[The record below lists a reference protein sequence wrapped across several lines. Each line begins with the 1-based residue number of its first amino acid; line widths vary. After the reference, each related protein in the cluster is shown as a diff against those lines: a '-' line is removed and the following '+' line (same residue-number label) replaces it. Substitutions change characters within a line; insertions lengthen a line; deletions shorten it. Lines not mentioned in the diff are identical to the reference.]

1 VHKSSAA
8 AAKYDFHAMTPRSV
22 GEPRGATSVENSKA
36 HATDADPAGV
46 ANLINAMFEGAALLA
61 GNLECEVEFVLNA
74 ELTDTARVV
83 VATTHG
89 TYQVRRR

>member
-1 VHKSSAA
+1 
-8 AAKYDFHAMTPRSV
+8 
-22 GEPRGATSVENSKA
+22 
-36 HATDADPAGV
+36 
-46 ANLINAMFEGAALLA
+46 MFEGAAPLA
-61 GNLECEVEFVLNA
+61 GDLECEVEFVLNA